1 MTTYTITN
9 NEITITIENRK
20 RYWLLSA
27 EMSNGIILLHNALRV
42 HNTLR
47 SAKATAQTI
56 LSNAK

>member
-9 NEITITIENRK
+9 NEMTITIENRK

-27 EMSNGIILLHNALRV
+27 EKSNGIVILHDALKI